1 MKTDRADGSRT
12 RKRVLEAASEVFA
25 DVGFHDATVAD
36 ICERAGANVAAVS
49 YHFGGKAE
57 LYALVWRQAFEEGL
71 RAYPPDGG
79 LPPDAPPED
88 RLRARIHALLARIFD
103 DGRTGRFSRLLAAE
117 MARPTETLARV
128 RREVI
133 GKQVREM
140 TALLREILGPDLPDD
155 RLALCRMSLIHQCLG
170 MGWRPIHRKVFLGR
184 DHLDAA
190 EVEVLAD
197 HVATFSLAGMRA
209 VRNRSVEGAAR

>member
-1 MKTDRADGSRT
+1 MKTDRADGCRT
-12 RKRVLEAASEVFA
+12 RERVLEAASEVFA

-88 RLRARIHALLARIFD
+88 RLRARIHALLARVFD
-103 DGRTGRFSRLLAAE
+103 DGRTGRITCSLFSASMLKIG
-117 MARPTETLARV
+117 ARV
-128 RREVI
+128 VGDVGRLD
-133 GKQVREM
+133 VRVPHESII
-140 TALLREILGPDLPDD
+140 AP
-155 RLALCRMSLIHQCLG
+155 RL
-170 MGWRPIHRKVFLGR
+170 V
-184 DHLDAA
+184 
-190 EVEVLAD
+190 V
-197 HVATFSLAGMRA
+197 
-209 VRNRSVEGAAR
+209 